1 LVNIAHILQTQRP
14 PDFSTIFIHHGLVLD
29 QAAASD
35 AKLNAMPAACPVPT
49 ALFEESG
56 TGQASAPQNPDD
68 IARHEAGEEG
78 F

>member
-1 LVNIAHILQTQRP
+1 M
-14 PDFSTIFIHHGLVLD
+14 LD

-35 AKLNAMPAACPVPT
+35 AKLNAMLAACPVPT

-56 TGQASAPQNPDD
+56 TGQASASQNPDD

-78 F
+78 FLTAQLGGSRIFTFKSSFEL